1 MPRRDNSPK
10 RHHTKAQL
18 TSNQKEWKHQ
28 VTNLKRRIKDLE
40 GLGFVVDFKIP
51 EMPKRVGKAAIE
63 KIKNIGR
70 KTLEKHAYKEN
81 QSTGELKPFE
91 PIPRGQAKDV
101 RRRVKRER
109 ELQRELDNQRKWF
122 DEDYDEYQ
130 DYSWTESE
138 EPNVYDVVLEN
149 LKNYIEGFNE
159 NRNKSLQE
167 WSKGKLLSLLE
178 SAIEREGAEEIAS
191 RAETMAGL
199 ADLAQA
205 ALWQSKQDRAEMHIR
220 GFANVLYGRSS
231 SRVDKIFM
239 ERIYEEVG
247 MYG

>member
-1 MPRRDNSPK
+1 MPKRDNSPK

-63 KIKNIGR
+63 KVKNIGR
-70 KTLEKHAYKEN
+70 KALEKHAYKQNE
-81 QSTGELKPFE
+81 STGELKPFE
-91 PIPRGQAKDV
+91 PIPRGKAREV
-101 RRRVKRER
+101 REQVKRER
-109 ELQRELDNQRKWF
+109 EYQRTLDNRDKWF
-122 DEDYDEYQ
+122 DEYED
-130 DYSWTESE
+130 DYSWAEESQE

>member
-1 MPRRDNSPK
+1 MGRRDIAPK
-10 RHHTKAQL
+10 THI
-18 TSNQKEWKHQ
+18 TSNILRSNREEWEHQ
-28 VTNLKRRIKDLE
+28 VKLLERRISRFEKDYNVE
-40 GLGFVVDFKIP
+40 INYKIP
-51 EMPKRVGKAAIE
+51 EAPKDGHWKRAIERIKSVRRGKLEKYAYQKNEQGEVKVTDKGEAVKFVRPERGKA
-63 KIKNIGR
+63 
-70 KTLEKHAYKEN
+70 KE
-81 QSTGELKPFE
+81 
-91 PIPRGQAKDV
+91 AKE
-101 RRRVKRER
+101 RARRER
-109 ELQRELDNQRKWF
+109 ETGQRVD
-122 DEDYDEYQ
+122 
-130 DYSWTESE
+130 TEQPE

-178 SAIEREGAEEIAS
+178 SAIERESAEEIAS

-205 ALWQSKQDRAEMHIR
+205 ALWQSKQERAEMHIR